1 MPQNHNRTKRQEGE
15 ERDTPGEIVTHP
27 EPHEGATTLGGP
39 PTQLVLPR
47 HREASV
53 DRRRAGR
60 VAHQESRLQV
70 ARKGLI
76 GWLPALAAVVA
87 PVHAPGSGD
96 QDDGTGDGE
105 AARRR
110 IPLGQRPPTGLPLP
124 TPVGTVEEL
133 TSGHCPHVPRVG

>member
-1 MPQNHNRTKRQEGE
+1 MPQNHDRSKRQEGK
-15 ERDTPGEIVTHP
+15 ERGTPGEIIAHP
-27 EPHEGATTLGGP
+27 EPHESATTLDDP
-39 PTQLVLPR
+39 PTQLVLAC

-60 VAHQESRLQV
+60 IAQQESSLQV
-70 ARKGLI
+70 ARKVLI
-76 GWLPALAAVVA
+76 GWIPALAAVLA
-87 PVHAPGSGD
+87 PVHAPGGGD

-133 TSGHCPHVPRVG
+133 TIGHCPHVPRVG